1 MRMKLGSSSL
11 EFFIQHVETDAFCHL
26 MTKTWRNGTFRYVSV
41 MYNKPLPA
49 ARLNGS
55 DLCRNVLNPSADS
68 LCCRTSSHS
77 LGWLIHGP
85 LSGRELHT
93 SKSFDLLDLWQWACN
108 PISIEPLPARG
119 TSSFQRSCSQDG
131 RQTRASS
138 MKPPFCLR
146 SEETLHQRW
155 IETAP

>member
-1 MRMKLGSSSL
+1 MWASCIKGLK
-11 EFFIQHVETDAFCHL
+11 A
-26 MTKTWRNGTFRYVSV
+26 KW
-41 MYNKPLPA
+41 NKPLRA

-93 SKSFDLLDLWQWACN
+93 SKSFDPLDVWEWACN
-108 PISIEPLPARG
+108 PISIESPPARG

-131 RQTRASS
+131 GGRDKRMLPQSGHRSVS
-138 MKPPFCLR
+138 GLR
-146 SEETLHQRW
+146 KLYTKGESKRLPKLIIYNRRREKKGWTELSKK
-155 IETAP
+155 